1 MLISKINNFY
11 QCWKQKSQQIFRLRY
26 KRYKS
31 ENILIKIND
40 EYFVQEYYLINRL
53 VDTMFTKDLFFYR
66 RKK

>member
-1 MLISKINNFY
+1 MLISKFDNLY
-11 QCWKQKSQQIFRLRY
+11 QCWKQKSQQISRLRY